1 MSDDHGNGGTP
12 GLLEQL
18 PTDELKEQL
27 RELAKAAGQRAL
39 GAVTGNLSGAGQ
51 KLMEKVTSALPGGG
65 PKEALD
71 AGVESL
77 TGKATEAL
85 GGGGGGGIAK
95 KAASVGKEMVK
106 DKVKEALPGGGGG
119 GNGGGGGGSKVTNIV
134 EEIDVGVPV
143 SVAYNQWTRF
153 TDFPDFMKKVEKV
166 EQESDT
172 ELSWRAQV
180 LWSHRDWTSTI
191 VDQVPD
197 ERIVWKSEGA
207 KGYVDGAVTF
217 HELAPTLTRILLVLE
232 YYPQGFF
239 EKTGNLW
246 RAPGRRAR
254 LELKHFRRHV
264 MTEALLHPEEIEG
277 WRGEIHDS
285 EVTDGRSAQAEAD
298 QGEDQAEDQGED
310 QAENQAEDQGDED
323 A

>member
-1 MSDDHGNGGTP
+1 MSDDHDDGGTP

-18 PTDELKEQL
+18 PTDELKQQL
-27 RELAKAAGQRAL
+27 RELAKVAGQRAL
-39 GAVTGNLSGAGQ
+39 GAVTGNLSQAGH
-51 KLMEKVTSALPGGG
+51 KLKEKVTSALPGGG
-65 PKEALD
+65 
-71 AGVESL
+71 
-77 TGKATEAL
+77 
-85 GGGGGGGIAK
+85 GGGIAEQ
-95 KAASVGKEMVK
+95 AVGAGKEMVK

-119 GNGGGGGGSKVTNIV
+119 GNGGGGSKVTNIV

-191 VDQVPD
+191 IDQVPD
-197 ERIVWKSEGA
+197 ERIVWKSEGS

-285 EVTDGRSAQAEAD
+285 EVTGDQSAEEETG
-298 QGEDQAEDQGED
+298 QGEDQGP
-310 QAENQAEDQGDED
+310 DEAD
-323 A
+323 GRG